1 MRVAGEWR
9 GLPRPISIEHD
20 QLTDEYSALEWWADC
35 RPWPLHQDIAC
46 QQQFGLS
53 LGSDVAEYYPELK
66 NFINSDIEYLIL
78 PVYNEQQQ
86 CVWFVARAMGEAP
99 RPYLNPPGPRHH
111 WRSWALGPRKYGK
124 IVLCEGI
131 GDAACISQWAD
142 SVGLCGRHYNGSL
155 NNTLAGQDVV
165 IALDGDLP
173 GFAGSV
179 EIAEQVSQVAR
190 SIKIFSRDGKDPTDY
205 TEADVQ
211 EMLS

>member
-9 GLPRPISIEHD
+9 GLPRHD
-20 QLTDEYSALEWWADC
+20 LILEYEVVWDSE
-35 RPWPLHQDIAC
+35 RPWRVPYSVAGQHE
-46 QQQFGLS
+46 FGLS
-53 LGSDVAEYYPELK
+53 VPNDLKALYPELTR
-66 NFINSDIEYLIL
+66 FIGECSYLIL

-131 GDAACISQWAD
+131 GDAAYISQWSD
-142 SVGLCGRHYNGSL
+142 SIGLCGRHYNGGL
-155 NNTLAGQDVV
+155 DAQLAGRDIV

-173 GFAGSV
+173 GYAGSV
-179 EIAEQVSQVAR
+179 EIAEQVSAIAKSVMIY
-190 SIKIFSRDGKDPTDY
+190 SVNDKDPTDY
-205 TEADVQ
+205 TEAEVQ
-211 EMLS
+211 EMLRA